1 MVLSEIDHIGMGL
14 KFEYR
19 RLSMKLYIYEHCPFC
34 LRTRMISG
42 FKQLDMQYEVI
53 MEGDAETPTR
63 LVGKKVVPILQKQ
76 DGTHMTE
83 SLDIVQYLDQHTEPR
98 YAREVAAP
106 EIEQWCTDSADAI
119 YKLVVPRF
127 TKGQFKEVE
136 TETARAA
143 FVARETKVFG
153 DLDELIE
160 NSGEHLAKINQK
172 LLELEDLVDTRE
184 EIHLIDFK
192 MFPLLRSLSIVK
204 GLQFGNKV
212 NRYMQDVSE
221 RAQVNLLFDQAI

>member
-1 MVLSEIDHIGMGL
+1 
-14 KFEYR
+14 
-19 RLSMKLYIYEHCPFC
+19 MKLYIYEHCPFC

-42 FKQLDMQYEVI
+42 LKQLDMQYEVI

-76 DGTHMTE
+76 DGTYMTE
-83 SLDIVQYLDQHTEPR
+83 SLDIVQYLDQKIEPR
-98 YAREVAAP
+98 YASEVVAP
-106 EIEQWCTDSADAI
+106 ELEQWCKDSADAI

-127 TKGQFKEVE
+127 TKGQFKEVATDE
-136 TETARAA
+136 ARAA
-143 FVARETKVFG
+143 FVARETRVFG
-153 DLDELIE
+153 DLDDLIA

-184 EIHLIDFK
+184 DVYLIDFK
-192 MFPLLRSLSIVK
+192 LFPLLRSLSIVK

-212 NRYMQDVSE
+212 NRYMQNLADKSKVD
-221 RAQVNLLFDQAI
+221 LLFDQAI

>member
-1 MVLSEIDHIGMGL
+1 MRGNC
-14 KFEYR
+14 
-19 RLSMKLYIYEHCPFC
+19 MKLYIYEHCPFC

-42 FKQLDMQYEVI
+42 LKQLDMQYEVI

-83 SLDIVQYLDQHTEPR
+83 SLDIVQHLDQLAEPS
-98 YAREVAAP
+98 YVQEVDAP
-106 EIEQWCTDSADAI
+106 ELEQWCKDSADAI

-127 TKGQFKEVE
+127 TKGQFKEVATDE
-136 TETARAA
+136 ARAA
-143 FVARETKVFG
+143 FVARETRVFG
-153 DLDELIE
+153 DLDDLMA
-160 NSGEHLAKINQK
+160 NSSEHLAKINQK

-184 EIHLIDFK
+184 DVYLIDFK
-192 MFPLLRSLSIVK
+192 LFPLLRSLSIVK

-212 NRYMQDVSE
+212 NRYMQNLADKSKVE
-221 RAQVNLLFDQAI
+221 LLFDQAI

>member
-1 MVLSEIDHIGMGL
+1 
-14 KFEYR
+14 
-19 RLSMKLYIYEHCPFC
+19 MKLYIYEHCPFC

-42 FKQLDMQYEVI
+42 LKQLDMQYEVI

-83 SLDIVQYLDQHTEPR
+83 SLDIVRHLDQLAEPS
-98 YAREVAAP
+98 YVQEVDAP
-106 EIEQWCTDSADAI
+106 KLEQWCKDSADAI
-119 YKLVVPRF
+119 YKLAVPRF

-136 TETARAA
+136 TDKARAA

-153 DLDELIE
+153 DLDSLIA
-160 NSGEHLAKINQK
+160 NSDEYVSKINQK

-184 EIHLIDFK
+184 EVYLIDFK
-192 MFPLLRSLSIVK
+192 LFPLLRSLSIVK

-212 NRYMQDVSE
+212 NNYMQDLADK
-221 RAQVNLLFDQAI
+221 AQVDLLFDQAI